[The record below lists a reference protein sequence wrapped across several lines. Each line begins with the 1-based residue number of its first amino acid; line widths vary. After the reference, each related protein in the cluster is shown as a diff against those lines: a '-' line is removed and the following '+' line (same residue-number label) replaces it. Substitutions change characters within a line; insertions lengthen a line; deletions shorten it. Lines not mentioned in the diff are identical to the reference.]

1 MTKPVQDYAVAP
13 VPDGATVH
21 GLQIAMIIT
30 GIGATLPMFTLG
42 TQIAG
47 AQGLKTSVGIVF
59 LACGLVAVLGV
70 FTSIV
75 GARCRLST
83 YQVLAFSFGSRGAQ
97 LVNLMLAVMLIGW
110 FATTADMLGG
120 AVQHAIA
127 GLAGREHPKAP
138 YTLAAL
144 TLMTLTGIFGFR
156 VMEGFV
162 RITVPLLTAL
172 MGYVV
177 WLAISRDGLAPAL
190 SRAGDHSLSSLDAL
204 SSVIGAIVLTA
215 VLAPDL
221 TRYARD
227 DRNARLSVLGVAIG
241 FPAALLLAA
250 IPASICGRKDL
261 MDVMTLLGIP
271 GIAIVI
277 LVISTWTSNT
287 SNLYSAT
294 LTLATLFPG
303 RSTRTL
309 GFWGAIVALG
319 AAAGGIA
326 DYFIPLLIVLG
337 ILSAPLAGVYVV
349 DFFILRGGRYAADQ
363 IDQLP
368 AVRGGALAAWG
379 LGAVCGLVA
388 TYSGYSLTR
397 IPALDSILVAA
408 IGHALLN
415 GARLR
420 RQPVAPEP
428 APRVEVV
435 TPDFS
440 FVIEVHVVAAPIS
453 GAYFLADVDAGRLN
467 DTSIFRIVNMH
478 NQPVRVPARIEVL
491 QMGRR
496 EKDPA
501 IPPVIAHETTGAT
514 GLRHRQGTVSLARFA
529 PGAVYHSMFVCMRDE
544 PALDEG
550 GARNPDGL
558 GFAAF
563 GSVVEG
569 FDHLRRLFDE
579 NVHSAEYPLS
589 PTRLLVVRRVRPAC
603 GPPQRNAGPAPR
615 TPSAA
620 ADETA

>member
-1 MTKPVQDYAVAP
+1 MIPTESKPVQDYAVAP

-21 GLQIAMIIT
+21 GLQIAMIIA

-47 AQGLKTSVGIVF
+47 AQGLKTSVGIAF
-59 LACGLVAVLGV
+59 LACGLVAVLGG

-127 GLAGREHPKAP
+127 GLFGRNYPKAP

-144 TLMTLTGIFGFR
+144 TLMTLTGIFGFH
-156 VMEGFV
+156 VMERFV
-162 RITVPLLTAL
+162 RVTVPLLTVL

-177 WLAISRDGLAPAL
+177 WLAISRNGLAAAL
-190 SRAGDHSLSSLDAL
+190 ARAGDHSLSGLDAL

-227 DRNARLSVLGVAIG
+227 DRSALLSVLGVAIG

-250 IPASICGRKDL
+250 IPAAIYGKNDL
-261 MDVMTLLGIP
+261 MDVMTLLRIP

-294 LTLATLFPG
+294 LTLATLFPR

-309 GFWGAIVALG
+309 GLCGAVVALG
-319 AAAGGIA
+319 AAAAGIA

-337 ILSAPLAGVYVV
+337 ILSAPLAGVYVI
-349 DFFILRGGRYAADQ
+349 DFFVLRGGRYAADQ
-363 IDQLP
+363 LDKVP
-368 AVRGGALAAWG
+368 AVRGGALAAWA

-408 IGHALLN
+408 IGHA
-415 GARLR
+415 
-420 RQPVAPEP
+420 
-428 APRVEVV
+428 
-435 TPDFS
+435 
-440 FVIEVHVVAAPIS
+440 
-453 GAYFLADVDAGRLN
+453 
-467 DTSIFRIVNMH
+467 
-478 NQPVRVPARIEVL
+478 VL
-491 QMGRR
+491 
-496 EKDPA
+496 
-501 IPPVIAHETTGAT
+501 
-514 GLRHRQGTVSLARFA
+514 
-529 PGAVYHSMFVCMRDE
+529 
-544 PALDEG
+544 G
-550 GARNPDGL
+550 GARMRRQT
-558 GFAAF
+558 AA
-563 GSVVEG
+563 
-569 FDHLRRLFDE
+569 H
-579 NVHSAEYPLS
+579 
-589 PTRLLVVRRVRPAC
+589 T
-603 GPPQRNAGPAPR
+603 
-615 TPSAA
+615 
-620 ADETA
+620 